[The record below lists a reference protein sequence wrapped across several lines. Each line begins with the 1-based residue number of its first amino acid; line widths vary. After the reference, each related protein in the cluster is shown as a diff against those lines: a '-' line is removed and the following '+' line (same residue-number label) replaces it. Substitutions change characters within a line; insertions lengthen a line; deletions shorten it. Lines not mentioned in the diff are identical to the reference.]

1 MSQSSRR
8 LLSAVL
14 CAAPLIGAGLFCSS
28 AHAAN
33 QGGVPGPESFTLS
46 PVVQQQEEA
55 AQQAGATT
63 AQASPNGEPLY
74 MDAPPDDKPNIHG
87 FFESP
92 FKTSYTTPRG
102 LVVFDH
108 GVVWQPVVGLVL
120 PLAFDLGQ
128 YVTKPTLVAGIWNS
142 VAMSQADPSVG
153 GWEEMDVFV
162 DLGVTVASK
171 LKVDLTFGDWNF
183 PTSFL
188 ATKPKAE
195 KNIDVKFVYDDSDIW
210 GKDSGF
216 SINPYA
222 DVFFAVAGSSTV
234 VLGRQGST
242 GYVELGIVPTYTY
255 KGIANWPITLTMPI
269 YCSVGPAG
277 YWGEEI
283 SGGHHDGNFGL
294 LSASLNGQVPL
305 PFIPVKYGYWHA
317 DAGISYYYLKNN
329 NLLQAGTDV
338 SGNTDR
344 NFVQGSVG
352 IGVNF

>member
-1 MSQSSRR
+1 MD
-8 LLSAVL
+8 
-14 CAAPLIGAGLFCSS
+14 AAP
-28 AHAAN
+28 
-33 QGGVPGPESFTLS
+33 E
-46 PVVQQQEEA
+46 
-55 AQQAGATT
+55 
-63 AQASPNGEPLY
+63 
-74 MDAPPDDKPNIHG
+74 DKPNIHG

-92 FKTSYTTPRG
+92 FKTSYVTPRG

-120 PLAFDLGQ
+120 PLGFELGPI
-128 YVTKPTLVAGIWNS
+128 TKTALVAGIWNS
-142 VAMSQADPSVG
+142 VAMSQADPGVG

-162 DLGVTVASK
+162 DFGFTIAN
-171 LKVDLTFGDWNF
+171 KVKTDITFGDWNF
-183 PTSFL
+183 PGSVAPPF
-188 ATKPKAE
+188 KPKAE
-195 KNIDVKFVYDDSDIW
+195 KNIDVKFVYDDSDLW
-210 GKDSGF
+210 PKDSGF
-216 SINPYA
+216 SVNPYA

-242 GYVELGIVPTYTY
+242 GYVELGIAPSYTY
-255 KGIANWPITLTMPI
+255 KGVTNFPITLTMPI

-283 SGGHHDGNFGL
+283 SGGHHAGNFGV

-317 DAGISYYYLKNN
+317 DAGVSYFYLKND
-329 NLLQAGTDV
+329 NLLHAGTLI
-338 SGNTDR
+338 SGNTNR

>member
-14 CAAPLIGAGLFCSS
+14 CAAPLVGASLFCSS
-28 AHAAN
+28 AKASN
-33 QGGVPGPESFTLS
+33 QGIPGPESFTLS
-46 PVVQQQEEA
+46 PVAQQQNEP
-55 AQQAGATT
+55 AQQASAGHD
-63 AQASPNGEPLY
+63 PVY
-74 MDAPPDDKPNIHG
+74 MDAAPDDKPNIHG

-102 LVVFDH
+102 LVVYDH

-120 PLAFDLGQ
+120 PLGFDFGPS
-128 YVTKPTLVAGIWNS
+128 VTNPALVAGIWNS

-162 DLGVTVASK
+162 DFGVT
-171 LKVDLTFGDWNF
+171 LFGKVKADLTFGDWNF

-195 KNIDVKFVYDDSDIW
+195 KNIDVKFVYDDSDWW
-210 GKDSGF
+210 GKDSTF
-216 SINPYA
+216 AIHPYA

-242 GYVELGIVPTYTY
+242 GYVELGITPTYTY
-255 KGIANWPITLTMPI
+255 KGITNWPITLTMPI

-283 SGGHHDGNFGL
+283 SGGTHKGNFGVF
-294 LSASLNGQVPL
+294 SASLNGQVPL
-305 PFIPVKYGYWHA
+305 SFIPAKYGFWHA
-317 DAGISYYYLKNN
+317 DAGVSYFYLAND
-329 NLLQAGTDV
+329 NLLHAGTIV